1 MALAALFG
9 RRKTPEEV
17 MREQQRL
24 LNRTIR
30 ELDRERSKLEQ
41 QEKKIIADIKKM
53 AKQGQMDAVKIMAKD
68 LVRTR
73 AFVKKFILMKANIQA
88 VSLKIQTLR
97 STAAMANAMKG
108 VTKAMSR
115 MNSKM
120 NLPQLQKIMMEF
132 EKQSEI
138 MDMKEEMMNDTMDD
152 VIGEDDEDEESE
164 QVVQQV
170 FDELGLVFSDEL
182 TGLPMAKSAVGAP
195 AQAGAVK
202 EPVALD
208 ADSDLQSRLDNLR
221 RE

>member
-1 MALAALFG
+1 MALAAIFG
-9 RRKTPEEV
+9 RRKSPEEV

-30 ELDRERSKLEQ
+30 ELDRERAKLEQ

-73 AFVKKFILMKANIQA
+73 SFVKKFILMKANIQA

-97 STAAMANAMKG
+97 STAAMGNAMKG
-108 VTKAMSR
+108 VTRAMSR
-115 MNSKM
+115 MNAKM
-120 NLPQLQKIMMEF
+120 NLPQMQKIMMEF

-152 VIGEDDEDEESE
+152 VIGEDNEDEESE

-182 TGLPMAKSAVGAP
+182 TGLPMPKSQVGAQAP
-195 AQAGAVK
+195 AAAGK